1 MEKRQ
6 VGDIILLEATGDF
19 APGIKCV
26 VLDVDDNGEILK
38 AMSLVKDERL
48 LKLGFLMEG
57 DNYIVLQWR
66 WSDN

>member
-1 MEKRQ
+1 MAGRQ

-26 VLDVDDNGEILK
+26 VLGVDDEGNILK

-48 LKLGFLMEG
+48 LKNGFLLEG
-57 DNYIVLQWR
+57 DNYIVVQWN
-66 WSDN
+66 WSNN